1 MPFWPDPAHGQGKLV
16 GQRIENGNVT
26 YIRDGQG
33 HLKGQHVKSSDKTFD
48 ATGRYAGKGDQLL
61 RMLDE

>member
-1 MPFWPDPAHGQGKLV
+1 MSEFIRDGQGKLV

-33 HLKGQHVKSSDKTFD
+33 HLKGQHIKSADKTFD
-48 ATGRYAGKGDQLL
+48 EKGRYAGPGDQLL
-61 RMLDE
+61 RMLDEN

>member
-1 MPFWPDPAHGQGKLV
+1 MIRDGKGRLIGQIV
-16 GQRIENGNVT
+16 ENGDVT

-33 HLKGQHVKSSDKTFD
+33 HLKGQYIKSSNKTLD
-48 ATGRYAGKGDQLL
+48 GNGRFAGNGDQLL